1 MKIDWTR
8 KLTSRKW
15 WLAVASFVV
24 GCMLLFGVDSNVA
37 EQWGGVM
44 LLAADVVAY
53 TLGES
58 FIDAQQKEGHNE
70 GH

>member
-1 MKIDWTR
+1 MKIDWKR

-15 WLAVASFVV
+15 WIAVASFIV
-24 GCMLLFGVDSNVA
+24 GCMLLFGVDSNIA
-37 EQWGGVM
+37 QQWGGVV

-58 FIDAQQKEGHNE
+58 FIDAQQIGGQDEGH
-70 GH
+70 